1 MTDPN
6 DLLSQLALQH
16 GTDKARDHWYT
27 PHYHRRFDAL
37 RDSPVSVLEIGVGGY
52 QDPMTGGESLK
63 MWRDYFPNGTIV
75 GLDIHAKAM
84 NLGER
89 VHIEQGDITDRRV
102 VRHLGETYGP
112 FDIIIDDG
120 SHRCD
125 DVMMAWAYLWEF
137 LKDGGWYVVEDLQT
151 SYWSEY
157 GGSSERT
164 GETTIGWIFGL
175 INHLHYADLNIAN
188 YHVTD
193 YDRTL
198 VGIELARNLA
208 FIRKGD
214 NTKPSEMMPEH
225 PHALVGE
232 SRPDGVPMEVTVG

>member
-1 MTDPN
+1 
-6 DLLSQLALQH
+6 
-16 GTDKARDHWYT
+16 
-27 PHYHRRFDAL
+27 
-37 RDSPVSVLEIGVGGY
+37 
-52 QDPMTGGESLK
+52 
-63 MWRDYFPNGTIV
+63 
-75 GLDIHAKAM
+75 M